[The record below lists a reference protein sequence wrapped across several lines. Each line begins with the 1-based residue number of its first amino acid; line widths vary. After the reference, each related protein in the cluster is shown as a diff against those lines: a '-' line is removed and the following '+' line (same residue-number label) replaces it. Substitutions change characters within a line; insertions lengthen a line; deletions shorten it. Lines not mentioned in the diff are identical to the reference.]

1 MKTDDQALNWTRVI
15 LGYICGVVATGPM
28 TAAMILWHRRLPAS
42 ERYPLPPREITGA
55 VVDKA
60 GISATAEQLSAA
72 TLVAHFAYG
81 GAAGGLYGLI
91 PPRKLR
97 ESIRSGLVL
106 GFLVWSLSYFG
117 LLPALRILRP
127 ATEHPVRRSG
137 LMLGAHFLWGVSLC
151 ALHQLLLDDSRRGAP
166 ALQQR
171 GLPNADRIDLR
182 TF

>member
-15 LGYICGVVATGPM
+15 LGFICGVVATGPM
-28 TAAMILWHRRLPAS
+28 TAAMVLWHRRLPVR
-42 ERYPLPPREITGA
+42 EKYPLPPREITGA
-55 VVDKA
+55 IMDKA
-60 GISATAEQLSAA
+60 GVSVTTDQLSAA

-91 PPRKLR
+91 PRRKLH
-97 ESIRSGLVL
+97 EPIVSGFVL

-117 LLPALRILRP
+117 LLPALGILRP
-127 ATEHPVRRSG
+127 ATEHPARRSG

-151 ALHQLLLDDSRRGAP
+151 ALHQLLLDDARRGAP

-171 GLPNADRIDLR
+171 GLSNADRAD
-182 TF
+182 